1 MGFIAIALL
10 ASAGRHSGGYEPVTS
25 IPTVEPPSSG
35 LTRHQLNHL
44 IRLFK
49 KRRYEEWRQEAL
61 YFHYKHKRELTN
73 QGIYK
78 LTDSAPADISFD
90 NTGGRV
96 AKLLYWTD
104 PIVGPWHHEGFVS
117 QQTDGRKADQPIETL
132 VSATGTSG
140 TGYSWS
146 YAKTRYGLATI
157 TATGPVTLGLSF
169 TFLSPGAKK
178 DADFMFHVVV
188 MDKNNLIVAAD
199 TKVVSVRDPAYID
212 QHPINS
218 PQ

>member
-104 PIVGPWHHEGFVS
+104 AIVGRWHHEGFVS
-117 QQTDGRKADQPIETL
+117 QRTEGREADQPIGTL
-132 VSATGTSG
+132 VSAAGTGG

-146 YAKTRYGLATI
+146 YTNTRSGFAAISAK
-157 TATGPVTLGLSF
+157 GPITLGLAF
-169 TFLSPGAKK
+169 TFLSPGAKE

-212 QHPINS
+212 QHPIN
-218 PQ
+218 PP